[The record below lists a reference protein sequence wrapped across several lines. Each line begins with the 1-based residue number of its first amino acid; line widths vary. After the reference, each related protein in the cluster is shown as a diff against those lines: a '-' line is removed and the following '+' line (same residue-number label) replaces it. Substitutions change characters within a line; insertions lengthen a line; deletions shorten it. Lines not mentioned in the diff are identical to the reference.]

1 MIGVFDSGVGGLT
14 AVKEI
19 KQIVP
24 HEHIIYIGD
33 TARVPYG
40 TRSEEIIIKYAKQNI
55 RFLISKNVDMILV
68 ACGTVSAIAL
78 SELHSCFS
86 VPIIGIV
93 ETAAECAINAT
104 RNGIIGVIG
113 TTATIKSNQYNK
125 HIEMRDRKSR
135 VISIP
140 CPLLVPLIE
149 NGFIEQDNIITN
161 LVCQHYLHSIKTSG
175 ADTLILGCT
184 HFPIVEKNI
193 QSILPGIR
201 LVNAGL
207 EAVKKLQGLIN
218 SSVIN
223 SDKAIN
229 PFIEYYVTDNPLGFK
244 SVASIFLQQ
253 NISNQIHKV
262 SFE

>member
-19 KQIVP
+19 KQMIP
-24 HEHIIYIGD
+24 HENIIYVGD

-40 TRSEEIIIKYAKQNI
+40 TRSEETIIKYAKENVE
-55 RFLISKNVDMILV
+55 FLISKNVDAILV

-78 SELHSCFS
+78 SELRNAFS

-93 ETAAECAINAT
+93 EAAAECAVNTT

-125 HIEMRDRKSR
+125 YIKILDKNCR

-149 NGFIEQDNIITN
+149 NGFIEQDNLITN
-161 LVCQHYLHSIKTSG
+161 LVCEHYLNDIKASS

-184 HFPIVEKNI
+184 HYPIVEKNI